1 MHFHDDDHITHT
13 THTRMYAHM
22 HARAPTCM
30 QAYLELYDGLVDWD
44 VFACAYIH
52 TCVQMYIYT
61 YIQDYVM
68 AFMMGTHSRLGAD
81 SPVLLLDPLVAAC
94 IGQIIIADKW

>member
-1 MHFHDDDHITHT
+1 
-13 THTRMYAHM
+13 MY
-22 HARAPTCM
+22 ARAPACM
-30 QAYLELYDGLVDWD
+30 HAYPELCDGLVDWD

-52 TCVQMYIYT
+52 IRDVHTYTFMRTYLYMHT

-94 IGQIIIADKW
+94 IAQIIIADKW

>member
-1 MHFHDDDHITHT
+1 MTALLIGTYLHVHT
-13 THTRMYAHM
+13 YI
-22 HARAPTCM
+22 CM
-30 QAYLELYDGLVDWD
+30 RTYL
-44 VFACAYIH
+44 YIH
-52 TCVQMYIYT
+52 T

-94 IGQIIIADKW
+94 IAQIIIADKG